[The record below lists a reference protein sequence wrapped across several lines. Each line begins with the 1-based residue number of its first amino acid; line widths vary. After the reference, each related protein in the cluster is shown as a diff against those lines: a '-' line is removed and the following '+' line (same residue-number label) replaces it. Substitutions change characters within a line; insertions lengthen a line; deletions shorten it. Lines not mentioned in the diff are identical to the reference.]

1 MTLVADENGVVSG
14 YFTVPANTP
23 TGTVS
28 VEVEGDSRSH
38 GATTYTGTHEVTVE
52 QRRTITTVYASYD
65 PLAQTFM
72 LSKGRHI
79 AGVDLWFYACG
90 TSRVQVQ
97 IRNTISG
104 YPGRQVL
111 AQATLKPRDINT
123 NGSATRV
130 TWRPIWLPADEEFAI
145 VVLTDDDTTAL
156 CIAEVG
162 QYDSTHGI
170 TITKQPYQTGVFL
183 SSSNASTWTAHQNTD
198 LTFRLLACK
207 FTEKE
212 YIVDLGKVAVEGKTD
227 LIVRGNVER
236 VSSDTDVEFVLVTE
250 DGTEYTQSEGQSVAL
265 QSELSGEATL
275 KMKLKGNQK
284 ESPAVYQGVQL
295 VLGKQRTEGDYIT
308 RSIPAG
314 TNSKV
319 QITYEVYRPGNAT
332 VNVYYYAND
341 MTWQLVPLKEGTN
354 VGDGL
359 IENTHVIEGYNKSAV
374 KIKIV
379 LGGNAQYRPFVKN
392 LRVTTV

>member
-1 MTLVADENGVVSG
+1 MALVADSNGVISG
-14 YFTVPANTP
+14 YFTVPQYTP
-23 TGTVS
+23 TGTVK
-28 VEVEGDSRSH
+28 VEVEGDQGSR
-38 GATTYTGTHEVTVE
+38 GATTYTGTHQLTIE
-52 QRRTITTVYASYD
+52 QRRTVTTVYTNYD

-72 LSKGRHI
+72 LTEGRHI
-79 AGVDLWFYACG
+79 AGVDLWFYARG

-111 AQATLKPRDINT
+111 AQATLKPSDLKL
-123 NGSATRV
+123 NGTPTRV
-130 TWRPIWLPADEEFAI
+130 TWRPIWIPADEEYA
-145 VVLTDDDTTAL
+145 VVILTDDATTAL
-156 CIAEVG
+156 CIAEMG
-162 QYDSTHGI
+162 QYDKTHGL

-212 YIVDLGKVAVEGKTD
+212 CIVDLGKVAVGGKTD
-227 LIVRGNVER
+227 LIIKSSVER
-236 VSSDTDVEFVLVTE
+236 VSSDTDVEFILTAE
-250 DGTEYTQSEGQSVAL
+250 DGTEYTQSEEQSVAL
-265 QSELSGEATL
+265 QSELTGEATL
-275 KMKLKGNQK
+275 KMKLKGNAK

-295 VLGKQRTEGDYIT
+295 VLGKQRTEADYIT

-319 QITYEVYRPGNAT
+319 RITYEVYRPGNST
-332 VNVYYYAND
+332 INVYYLAED
-341 MTWQLVPLKEGTN
+341 LTWQLIPLKEGTN
-354 VGDGL
+354 VGDGV
-359 IENTHVIEGYNKSAV
+359 IENTHVIEGYNQNAV

-379 LGGNAQYRPFVKN
+379 IGGNAQYRPYVKN